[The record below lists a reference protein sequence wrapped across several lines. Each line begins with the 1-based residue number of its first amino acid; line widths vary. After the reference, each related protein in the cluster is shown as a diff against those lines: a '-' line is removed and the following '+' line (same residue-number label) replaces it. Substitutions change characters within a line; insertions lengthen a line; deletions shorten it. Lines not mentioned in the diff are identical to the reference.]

1 MLATICSVPI
11 DCRPQMLSL
20 LWVTTGTLAVMPR
33 PISTGNISFGLVS
46 IPVKMY
52 PTAESASSIRFNM
65 LDGEDNSRVKQQY
78 INVNTGE
85 LVPRDRMVKGY
96 EFAKGQ
102 YVTFTNQE
110 LKAVMERA
118 SPSIEITEF
127 VPIDEVPSV
136 YFDKTYYL
144 GPETGGERA
153 YLLLSEAM
161 NQTGRVAIAR
171 YAARGKQYLVMLR
184 PHEGGVLMQQLYYA
198 DEVRSFADIPLGDEK
213 ELKEGELELAM
224 QLIDQIANEEFDASK
239 YEDEV
244 RARTRAI
251 IEQKVQGEEITQVE
265 EEAPKAQ
272 IIDLM
277 EALKAS
283 LASDESKDDES
294 ERKPAKRAKSSK
306 KSASR
311 KKAASG

>member
-1 MLATICSVPI
+1 
-11 DCRPQMLSL
+11 
-20 LWVTTGTLAVMPR
+20 
-33 PISTGNISFGLVS
+33 
-46 IPVKMY
+46 MY

-65 LDGEDNSRVKQQY
+65 LDGEDGSRVKQQY

-102 YVTFTNQE
+102 YVTFTKEE
-110 LKAVMERA
+110 LKSVMERA

-127 VPIDEVPSV
+127 VPLDQVPSV
-136 YFDKTYYL
+136 YFDKTYFL

-198 DEVRSFADIPLGDEK
+198 DEVRSFSDIPLGDEK

-224 QLIDQIANEEFDASK
+224 QLIDQIANEEFEPSK

-251 IEQKVQGEEITQVE
+251 IEQKVQGEEVTEIE

-283 LASDESKDDES
+283 LSDGDSEEEAKS
-294 ERKPAKRAKSSK
+294 ERKPAKKAKTTK
-306 KSASR
+306 KRSSR